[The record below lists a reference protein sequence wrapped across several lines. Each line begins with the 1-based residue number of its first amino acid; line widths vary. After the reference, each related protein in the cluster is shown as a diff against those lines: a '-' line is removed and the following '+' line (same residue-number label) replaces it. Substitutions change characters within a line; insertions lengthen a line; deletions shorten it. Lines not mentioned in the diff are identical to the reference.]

1 MLNYLVY
8 LIIGVLLSALLY
20 FGWGFAKNHNNTAPV
35 KSGGPQYTTVSD
47 QNKQTLA
54 DNLYEKG
61 RASLRNGDYDDAL
74 KKYKEAA
81 TVGSITGKS
90 EQDKA
95 VTKMMEDILEY
106 GDFRTAVN
114 WCEQY
119 LDKHP
124 EDKNPETM
132 LAMSDIYNQAA
143 SYKKA
148 EKTLSQVM
156 KADSLGEKD
165 KFERIPYLDYV
176 TYCLNEAAFDKNS
189 DKNSL
194 LDNASKQLKSYIGL
208 YGEDSVYFKS
218 LAELSLIKD
227 DYKSAVDNYKQ
238 AVRHTAIAEDKGS
251 DQRLKFGAV
260 EANFVMTL
268 LNMWS
273 GSTEDAK
280 ETYRAGFAQ
289 YNKLKTDETDR
300 FVIWR
305 EVMLLGNEMYLGG
318 DRAKS
323 ADFENI
329 EKEVESLEA
338 KGFYQDRFHKQARK
352 ELGEFM
358 KNRES
363 GNYKAAVDNLDNIIA
378 LFENTTH
385 GCPDYYVVR
394 PYNLAMFNNFKG
406 DLYLKM
412 GQMDKARESYEK
424 ARKAAPHD
432 RVAPARLSMM

>member
-8 LIIGVLLSALLY
+8 LIIGILLSALLY
-20 FGWGFAKNHNNTAPV
+20 FGWGFTRNHSNMRPV
-35 KSGGPQYTTVSD
+35 KTGGPQYTTTME
-47 QNKQTLA
+47 QNKETLA

-61 RASLRNGDYDDAL
+61 RASIREGDYENAL
-74 KKYKEAA
+74 KNYKEAE
-81 TVGSITGKS
+81 TIGSLTGKTAR
-90 EQDKA
+90 DKA
-95 VTKMMEDILEY
+95 ITKMMEDILEY
-106 GDFRTAVN
+106 GDFRTAVT
-114 WCEQY
+114 WCEQH

-132 LAMSDIYNQAA
+132 LAMSDIYNQSAR
-143 SYKKA
+143 YQKA
-148 EKTLSQVM
+148 EATLNEVM

-165 KFERIPYLDYV
+165 KFERIPYLDSV
-176 TYCLNEAAFDKNS
+176 TYCLNEAAFDRNS
-189 DKNSL
+189 NKKSL
-194 LDNASKQLKSYIGL
+194 LDNASRQLHRYIGL
-208 YGEDSVYFKS
+208 YGEDSIYFKS
-218 LAELSLIKD
+218 LAEFFLIKD
-227 DYKSAVDNYKQ
+227 DYKSALDNYKQ
-238 AVRHTAIAEDKGS
+238 AVRHTVIAEEKGS

-273 GSTEDAK
+273 GNTDEAK
-280 ETYRAGFAQ
+280 ELYKAGFAQ
-289 YNKLKTDETDR
+289 YNNLKPDETDR

-318 DRAKS
+318 ERTTS
-323 ADFENI
+323 GDFQNI
-329 EKEVESLEA
+329 AKEVESLEA

-352 ELGEFM
+352 ELSEFV

-363 GNYKAAVDNLDNIIA
+363 GNYKAAVDNLDRIIA

-394 PYNLAMFNNFKG
+394 PYNLGMFNNFKG

-424 ARKAAPHD
+424 ARKAAPKD

>member
-8 LIIGVLLSALLY
+8 FVIGVLLTALLY
-20 FGWGFAKNHNNTAPV
+20 FGWGFAKNHNSTKPV
-35 KSGGPQYTTVSD
+35 KSGGSQYTIVSE
-47 QNKQTLA
+47 QNKQGLS
-54 DNLYEKG
+54 DSLYEKG
-61 RASLRNGDYDDAL
+61 RASLRSGDYDDAL
-74 KKYKEAA
+74 KKYQEAA
-81 TVGSITGKS
+81 AVGTVTGKS

-95 VTKMMEDILEY
+95 ITKMMEDILEY

-119 LDKHP
+119 LEKHP

-132 LAMSDIYNQAA
+132 LAMSDIYNQSAK
-143 SYKKA
+143 YQKA
-148 EKTLSQVM
+148 ESTLKEVM
-156 KADSLGEKD
+156 KADSLGDKD

-176 TYCLNEAAFDKNS
+176 TYCLNEAAFDKSSN
-189 DKNSL
+189 KAGL
-194 LDNASKQLKSYIGL
+194 MDNAAKQLKSYTGI

-218 LAELSLIKD
+218 LAEFFLIKD
-227 DYKSAVDNYKQ
+227 DYKSALDNYKQ
-238 AVRHTAIAEDKGS
+238 AVRHTVIAEEKGS

-273 GSTEDAK
+273 GSADEAREHYK
-280 ETYRAGFAQ
+280 AGFAQ
-289 YNKLKTDETDR
+289 YNNLKTDETDR

-318 DRAKS
+318 DRAKT

-329 EKEVESLEA
+329 AKEVEALEA
-338 KGFYQDRFHKQARK
+338 KGFHQDRFHKQARK

-358 KNRES
+358 KNREN
-363 GNYKAAVDNLDNIIA
+363 GDYKAAVNNLDNIIA

-412 GQMDKARESYEK
+412 GEMGKARESYEK

-432 RVAPARLSMM
+432 KVAPARLSMM